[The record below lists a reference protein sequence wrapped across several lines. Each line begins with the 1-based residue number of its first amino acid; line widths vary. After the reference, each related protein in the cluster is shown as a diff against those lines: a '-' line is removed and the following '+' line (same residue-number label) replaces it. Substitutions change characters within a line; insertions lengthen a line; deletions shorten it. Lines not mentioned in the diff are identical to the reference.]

1 MKSVFLSLLI
11 ALVFVYTSQFFNEM
25 TIRAL
30 VVSFIPAAWITL
42 TYRIKNQKD
51 GVMMGFIKLACEI
64 IATIGLAI
72 CFQLIIKQFIKGK
85 NHILFVCYLKNK
97 F

>member
-42 TYRIKNQKD
+42 TYRIKSQKD
-51 GVMMGFIKLACEI
+51 GVVMGFIKLALEI
-64 IATIGLAI
+64 IVTIGLAV
-72 CFQLIIKQFIKGK
+72 CFQLIIKQFTKGTYE
-85 NHILFVCYLKNK
+85 NLLSCSGI
-97 F
+97 